1 MKQVLVTGAKGQ
13 LGQAIH
19 QLTAHYPT
27 FHFRFTDIDTLDICN
42 RDDVYA
48 FLKSYPADYIIN
60 CAAYTAVDKA
70 ESEPEMAFR
79 INSDAVRN
87 LAEIAVEAG
96 AKIIHISTD
105 YVFDGRSYIP
115 YVEDDA
121 TNPLS
126 VYGRSKLA
134 GEDILQTICPESVIL
149 RTAWL
154 YAEQGANFVNTMLR
168 LGKEK
173 EELGVVFDQV
183 GTPTYARDLAEAI
196 LSILAQG
203 ENNFARGIYHYSN
216 EGVCSWYDLA
226 VKIMDLAGL
235 RCRINP
241 LETKD
246 YPTKA
251 VRPAYSVLNKKKIK
265 DSYKIVI
272 PHWEESLRLMIKG

>member
-13 LGQAIH
+13 LGQTIH
-19 QLTAHYPT
+19 QLTAHYPA

-42 RDDVYA
+42 RDDVYV

-87 LAEIAVEAG
+87 LAEIAVETG

-105 YVFDGRSYIP
+105 YVFDGRSYRP

-134 GEDILQTICPESVIL
+134 GENVLQEICPESVIL

-173 EELGVVFDQV
+173 EGLGVVFDQV

-196 LSILAQG
+196 LSILASG
-203 ENNFARGIYHYSN
+203 EDNFARGVYHYSN
-216 EGVCSWYDLA
+216 EGVGSWYDLA

-235 RCRINP
+235 HCRINP

>member
-1 MKQVLVTGAKGQ
+1 MKQVLVTGANGQ
-13 LGQAIH
+13 LGKAIH
-19 QLTAHYPT
+19 QLISHYPI
-27 FHFRFTDIDTLDICN
+27 FQFRFTDVDTLDICN
-42 RDDVYA
+42 RDDIRL
-48 FLKSYPADYIIN
+48 FLQAYPADYIIN

-70 ESEPEMAFR
+70 EAESEIAFR
-79 INSDAVRN
+79 INRDAVKN
-87 LAEIAVEAG
+87 LAEMAVENG
-96 AKIIHISTD
+96 SKIIHVSTD
-105 YVFDGRSYIP
+105 YVFDGKSYRP
-115 YVEDDA
+115 YAEDDA

-134 GEDILQTICPESVIL
+134 GEDILQAICPESIIL

-168 LGKEK
+168 LGREK
-173 EELGVVFDQV
+173 EELGVVFDQI
-183 GTPTYARDLAEAI
+183 GTPTYARDLAWVI
-196 LSILAQG
+196 LSILSDG
-203 ENNFARGIYHYSN
+203 TDNFASGIYHYSN

-235 RCRINP
+235 PCRIKP

-246 YPTKA
+246 YPTTA

-265 DSYKIVI
+265 ANYNIVI